1 MSFENNIKRWVQID
15 NQIKVYNDKI
25 KQLRDEKANITE
37 ELLGQAE
44 ENNYKDAVIQIT
56 DGKLKFNTSKVQSP
70 LTFKY
75 VEEILSNTIKEP
87 AAIEAII
94 KRLKDNRETKYVQEI
109 KRYTNEKSK

>member
-25 KQLRDEKANITE
+25 KQLRDEKADITE
-37 ELLGQAE
+37 ELIGQAE

-75 VEEILSNTIKEP
+75 VEEIHTSLSQLESC
-87 AAIEAII
+87 II
-94 KRLKDNRETKYVQEI
+94 SSKYDGTTSYVDL
-109 KRYTNEKSK
+109 